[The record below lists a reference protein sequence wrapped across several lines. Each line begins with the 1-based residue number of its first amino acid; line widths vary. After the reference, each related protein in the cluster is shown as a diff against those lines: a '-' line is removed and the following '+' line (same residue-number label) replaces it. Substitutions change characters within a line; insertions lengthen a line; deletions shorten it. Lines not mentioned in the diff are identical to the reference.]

1 MIILESS
8 PRSMTVQQSCGQ
20 KVAVLKLLMLRFGFF
35 SQWLFDNQGP
45 RINDALEMLAS
56 SAVSSRL
63 WLNSE
68 ISRRLQKVGRCSA
81 TPAPLLS
88 LANPGFG

>member
-35 SQWLFDNQGP
+35 SQWLFDA
-45 RINDALEMLAS
+45 RAH
-56 SAVSSRL
+56 V
-63 WLNSE
+63 
-68 ISRRLQKVGRCSA
+68 
-81 TPAPLLS
+81 
-88 LANPGFG
+88 